1 MHVIQRS
8 RVGARI
14 AVSWVPPV
22 GLASRLREAKPTGAG
37 RGLTFTNRLEVGKR
51 DTSRLQ
57 WTIKDNRRIV
67 RRRKDRYDS
76 RIVSVSRE

>member
-14 AVSWVPPV
+14 VVSWVPAV

-57 WTIKDNRRIV
+57 
-67 RRRKDRYDS
+67 
-76 RIVSVSRE
+76 

>member
-14 AVSWVPPV
+14 VVSWVPAV
-22 GLASRLREAKPTGAG
+22 GLASRLREAKPTGVG

-51 DTSRLQ
+51 DTRRLQ
-57 WTIKDNRRIV
+57 
-67 RRRKDRYDS
+67 
-76 RIVSVSRE
+76 